1 MKRVLLL
8 TLLMILT
15 FFLSSCSYMRQE
27 NFIYFDGYR
36 DEEVKYFDE
45 YAIVYEDD
53 EYNLTLYALRDMKI
67 TDTEGKLYVNY
78 LLEWDVSKLT
88 EVSLTCGNHVL
99 KGGSRG
105 WSPGGMDSHLIPG
118 EEIYDYCGDYSKFS
132 LELPGEEVILIDIF
146 RSDNSGDISWSDV
159 SEINEN
165 NFSIFFR
172 DNQTAILY
180 VSIAFVTAILMGVTY
195 IYIYKRNYNNFTKG
209 RKVRKLL
216 SIGVVNIILVTLFIL
231 SSIIII
237 QENESLINRYDS
249 NFYDYEQQENS
260 VYYLSEFDNENFQLI
275 GSKGNQEVYIESASD
290 DEITFYFVLVDGDS
304 RYYMDAFMW
313 SFPNAAVYDSIRV
326 DLYQKEVDYGGLI
339 FGNVIALYEIIDGVS
354 IQTGSLSL
362 GVTESVDGETIFV
375 DYMDST
381 GSWQVYYENNKG
393 YYMMNYLNGWYL
405 GENE

>member
-1 MKRVLLL
+1 
-8 TLLMILT
+8 
-15 FFLSSCSYMRQE
+15 MRQE

-45 YAIVYEDD
+45 YAIVYEDY

-165 NFSIFFR
+165 NFSIFF
-172 DNQTAILY
+172 
-180 VSIAFVTAILMGVTY
+180 
-195 IYIYKRNYNNFTKG
+195 
-209 RKVRKLL
+209 
-216 SIGVVNIILVTLFIL
+216 
-231 SSIIII
+231 
-237 QENESLINRYDS
+237 
-249 NFYDYEQQENS
+249 
-260 VYYLSEFDNENFQLI
+260 
-275 GSKGNQEVYIESASD
+275 
-290 DEITFYFVLVDGDS
+290 
-304 RYYMDAFMW
+304 
-313 SFPNAAVYDSIRV
+313 
-326 DLYQKEVDYGGLI
+326 
-339 FGNVIALYEIIDGVS
+339 
-354 IQTGSLSL
+354 
-362 GVTESVDGETIFV
+362 
-375 DYMDST
+375 
-381 GSWQVYYENNKG
+381 
-393 YYMMNYLNGWYL
+393 
-405 GENE
+405 